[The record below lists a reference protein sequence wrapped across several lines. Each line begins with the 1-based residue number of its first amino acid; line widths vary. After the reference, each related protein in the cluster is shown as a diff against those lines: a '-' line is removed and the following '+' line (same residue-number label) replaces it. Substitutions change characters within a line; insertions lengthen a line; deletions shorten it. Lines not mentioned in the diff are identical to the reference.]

1 MIANVTA
8 LTLPQPDPD
17 EPGFLAALSRLGVEA
32 EVVAWDDP
40 AVDWS
45 RYPLVVL
52 RSTWNYIHKLEAFR
66 AWLTRVSS
74 STALLNPAADV
85 LWNLDKRYLRELA
98 NEGIAVVPTRWVERE
113 DARSSAE
120 LLDGLEDVVIKPVVS
135 AGSFST
141 DRFKLAG
148 DDRQRAIAFLDE
160 QRASR
165 AMMIQPYQP
174 SIDSWGERSLV
185 FIDGT
190 FTHAMRKSPRFL
202 GGPVVVEGPVEP
214 AALELELATRLMQR
228 FAGRLLYAR
237 VDLVRDGEGQPQL
250 MELEI
255 TEPWLMLSRCPAAE
269 AAMAAAIARRL

>member
-8 LTLPQPDPD
+8 LTLPDPD

-66 AWLTRVSS
+66 AWLSRLSS

-98 NEGIAVVPTRWVERE
+98 SEGVAVVPTRWVERE
-113 DARSSAE
+113 DERSSAE
-120 LLDGLEDVVIKPVVS
+120 LLAGLEDVVIKPVVS

-148 DDRQRAIAFLDE
+148 DDRQRAIAFLEE
-160 QRASR
+160 QRAAR

-185 FIDGT
+185 FIDGA

-228 FAGRLLYAR
+228 FSGRLLYAR
-237 VDLVRDGEGQPQL
+237 VDLVRDLNGQPQL

>member
-17 EPGFLAALSRLGVEA
+17 EPGFIAALSGCGVEA

-74 STALLNPAADV
+74 ITKLLNPAADV

-98 NEGIAVVPTRWVERE
+98 SDGLAVVPTRWVERE

-120 LLDGLEDVVIKPVVS
+120 LLDGLVDVVIKPVVS

-141 DRFKLAG
+141 DRFKLEGAE
-148 DDRQRAIAFLDE
+148 RERAIAFLDQ
-160 QRASR
+160 QRAAR

-185 FIDGT
+185 FIDGA

-202 GGPVVVEGPVEP
+202 GGPVVVEGPVE
-214 AALELELATRLMQR
+214 AAADELELATRLMRR
-228 FAGRLLYAR
+228 FSGRLLYAR
-237 VDLVRDGEGQPQL
+237 VDLVRDNDGQPQL

-255 TEPWLMLSRCPAAE
+255 TEPWLMLSRYPAAD